1 MGRRPSIGFKEIR
14 EVLSREGCMHKNK
27 LYREV
32 SKYGISK
39 PTFLKLLDKLRSE
52 GRIVI
57 RQKGRYHE
65 VCLAE
70 EKCVGDDIMEAV
82 AFLYDVAVKLYGLI
96 PDDLEEFKEAKKI
109 MARTREYLHKK
120 GLITHRKMA
129 TSLLKEAEK
138 AFNKGNYLKFLRL
151 IAEALEIG
159 GRADLASIAREYM
172 RNLEDIGEDNVNMN
186 LYINFL
192 QLLLQMAKKALSTQ
206 SKTKA

>member
-57 RQKGRYHE
+57 RQKGKYHE

-70 EKCVGDDIMEAV
+70 EKCVGDDVLEAV

-96 PDDLEEFKEAKKI
+96 PDDSEELKEAKKI
-109 MARTREYLHKK
+109 MTKAREYLYKK
-120 GLITHRKMA
+120 KLISREKMIE
-129 TSLLKEAEK
+129 SLLKEAERR
-138 AFNKGNYLKFLRL
+138 GNDLKSLRL
-151 IAEALEIG
+151 IIEALEIG
-159 GRADLASIAREYM
+159 GETDLANTVKAYM
-172 RNLEDIGEDNVNMN
+172 EKLEKAGEDYVDIHYFD
-186 LYINFL
+186 LIL
-192 QLLLQMAKKALSTQ
+192 RIAKMTLS
-206 SKTKA
+206 S